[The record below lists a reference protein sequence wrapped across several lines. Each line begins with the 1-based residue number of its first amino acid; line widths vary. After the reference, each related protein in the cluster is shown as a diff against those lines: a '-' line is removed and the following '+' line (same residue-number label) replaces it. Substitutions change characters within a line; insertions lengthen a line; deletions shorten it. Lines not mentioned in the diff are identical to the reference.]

1 MVRCV
6 LYTSDGRNLISC
18 SDDKTIRYWDSS
30 SGKCLRELI
39 GHNNW
44 IWEIALSPDGKT
56 LVSGG
61 EDNTVRVWD
70 LETGK
75 CHWIQEE
82 HTNWVR
88 SVAFSFDGTMV
99 ASASEDETIKIWDVK
114 TGNCLKT
121 LRVFKP
127 YEGLNI
133 KGVQGLTEA
142 DLDSLKVLGAI
153 QNLV

>member
-1 MVRCV
+1 
-6 LYTSDGRNLISC
+6 
-18 SDDKTIRYWDSS
+18 
-30 SGKCLRELI
+30 
-39 GHNNW
+39 
-44 IWEIALSPDGKT
+44 LSPDGKT

-61 EDNTVRVWD
+61 EDNTVRVWN

-75 CHWIQEE
+75 CNWIREE

-99 ASASEDETIKIWDVK
+99 ASGSEDETIKIWDAK

-142 DLDSLKVLGAI
+142 DIDSLKVLGAI
-153 QNLV
+153 QNSV